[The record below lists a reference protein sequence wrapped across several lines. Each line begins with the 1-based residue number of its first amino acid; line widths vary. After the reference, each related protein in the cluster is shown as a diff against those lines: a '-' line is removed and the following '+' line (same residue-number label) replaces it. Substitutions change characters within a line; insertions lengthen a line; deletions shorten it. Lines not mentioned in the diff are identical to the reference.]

1 MSDVKIP
8 GVGPVKKQYAIGGV
22 AIVVVI
28 VGYSYMKRS
37 KANAAAA
44 AATPVDTST
53 ATPADPNGIASMS
66 SDASG
71 YNTVYPS
78 AYPQQSQYGYD
89 LYGNPLPAPTGLG
102 SGGVYTTNSDW
113 ATAADDLL
121 QNTGITLQVAS
132 LAVSR
137 VLGGLSVTSTQQG
150 YFLQA
155 VGQLGQPPQG
165 YHTPILVV
173 DTPTPTHS
181 GTPNKPSGL
190 HAQRVDR
197 TGISVAWSA
206 VSGSRGYAIFLDGH
220 RKTSVVYTSD
230 YLPDLKPHTTHT
242 IGVAAIGD
250 GGVLSPQTSIH
261 VTTHK

>member
-1 MSDVKIP
+1 MSGEVKIP
-8 GVGPVKKQYAIGGV
+8 GVGPVKKGYAVAGV
-22 AIVVVI
+22 GVVVVI
-28 VGYSYMKRS
+28 LGYSYMRRS

-44 AATPVDTST
+44 ATATDTSATTPVD
-53 ATPADPNGIASMS
+53 PNGLAQM

-89 LYGNPLPAPTGLG
+89 LYGNPLPTPTGLG

-113 ATAADDLL
+113 ATAADTLL
-121 QNTGITLQVAS
+121 QDTGITLQVAS

-137 VLGGLSVTSTQQG
+137 VLGGLSVTSDQQG

-165 YHTPILVV
+165 YPKPIHVV
-173 DTPTPTHS
+173 DAPVPSTGSATP
-181 GTPNKPSGL
+181 
-190 HAQRVDR
+190 HAPGNVHAARVDR
-197 TGISVAWSA
+197 TGVSLGWNA
-206 VSGSRGYAIFLDGH
+206 VSGAKGYTVYLDGH
-220 RKTSVVYTSD
+220 QLQTVTYTND
-230 YLPDLKPHTTHT
+230 YIHDLKPHTTHT
-242 IGVAAIGD
+242 LSVAALGTN
-250 GGVLSPQTSIH
+250 GKLSPKTTIH